1 MEFLLTA
8 HDGTDTEAPNRRMQ
22 AREEHLAY
30 ARQLKKEGKLIEG
43 GAFTNEAGQMIGST
57 IIYRFESEEALQT
70 CIANDPYKK
79 NGVWVDITIRSI
91 RLANLE

>member
-8 HDGTDTEAPNRRMQ
+8 YDATDAEALERRMQ
-22 AREEHLAY
+22 ARDEHLAY

-43 GAFTNEAGQMIGST
+43 GAFLDEAGQMIGST
-57 IIYRFESEEALQT
+57 IIYRFASEEDLQN

-79 NGVWVDITIRSI
+79 HGVWVDISTRLI

>member
-8 HDGTDTEAPNRRMQ
+8 YDGTDDSAPDRRMQ

-43 GAFTNEAGQMIGST
+43 GAFLNETGQMIGSM
-57 IIYRFESEEALQT
+57 IVYRFESEEALQE
-70 CIANDPYKK
+70 CLAVDPYKK
-79 NGVWVDITIRSI
+79 YGVWVDMTIKPI